1 MDILIGG
8 LMALA
13 SIVVLSTIMLRIA
26 RGVSE
31 TPRSPRVRRETAP
44 ALRPAS
50 GW

>member
-13 SIVVLSTIMLRIA
+13 SVAVLFAIVLRIA
-26 RGVSE
+26 GGVSE
-31 TPRSPRVRRETAP
+31 TRRSRSVRRETAR